1 MGRKA
6 RKKKAGQGVGRL
18 LNLARRRIAAGDG
31 KKALDLLKR
40 ARYGGASQD
49 EMGPLLY
56 RAHML
61 RAKALSDLELARQA
75 QASRNLASKFRV
87 APDEHQP
94 APSTLLT
101 LMKGLP
107 DNERF
112 ALYAKYLR
120 ANQPHS
126 EAELDLADRLVLRRC
141 WEHLEVLSPSS
152 QFRLDA
158 DLFASALPQF
168 DRGDRSGGCRLLR
181 RIGWESAFREWKT
194 FGVAMAA
201 YERGDSNLATATLKK
216 LGPGFPLRKSRKA
229 LAIAIGRRSQ
239 IPRSI
244 SLRFAELFRLNQARI
259 ASCVRDL
266 RAALGFGNGE
276 RMAQAVRTLGTAAPP
291 STRGLRLHIA
301 LGSEHAAWKGE
312 ISCFDFLPVLA
323 FLAAPDQMP
332 QRLERGYVRMLAR
345 RDAGL
350 LSPEHI
356 ERYLDRLPEEFPGK
370 EHRRLARSRIL
381 FRLGRAIRFNTV
393 DILDDKDLD
402 AIERLAGLPVDRAF
416 DTRVVV
422 EALYR
427 ASLSVDP
434 SYTDGHK
441 ELVDLL
447 RSAAYTKRSEIVAAC
462 EAYAEAQ
469 PDDPEPWIALA
480 EFRLSHS
487 AYRKAEAALKQARKH
502 GGDDDRVIEMLVATY
517 LFAAH
522 QNLGNGRLGAAELDI
537 QNAEAV
543 TRPATQGLV
552 TAWRVMLTIAWQE
565 RPNWRSACC
574 EQVDPHSPVVRVRA
588 PCLA

>member
-1 MGRKA
+1 
-6 RKKKAGQGVGRL
+6 
-18 LNLARRRIAAGDG
+18 
-31 KKALDLLKR
+31 
-40 ARYGGASQD
+40 
-49 EMGPLLY
+49 
-56 RAHML
+56 ML
-61 RAKALSDLELARQA
+61 
-75 QASRNLASKFRV
+75 
-87 APDEHQP
+87 
-94 APSTLLT
+94 
-101 LMKGLP
+101 
-107 DNERF
+107 
-112 ALYAKYLR
+112 
-120 ANQPHS
+120 
-126 EAELDLADRLVLRRC
+126 
-141 WEHLEVLSPSS
+141 
-152 QFRLDA
+152 
-158 DLFASALPQF
+158 
-168 DRGDRSGGCRLLR
+168 
-181 RIGWESAFREWKT
+181 
-194 FGVAMAA
+194 
-201 YERGDSNLATATLKK
+201 
-216 LGPGFPLRKSRKA
+216 
-229 LAIAIGRRSQ
+229 
-239 IPRSI
+239 
-244 SLRFAELFRLNQARI
+244 
-259 ASCVRDL
+259 
-266 RAALGFGNGE
+266 
-276 RMAQAVRTLGTAAPP
+276 
-291 STRGLRLHIA
+291 
-301 LGSEHAAWKGE
+301 
-312 ISCFDFLPVLA
+312 
-323 FLAAPDQMP
+323 
-332 QRLERGYVRMLAR
+332 QRLERGYIRMLAR

-469 PDDPEPWIALA
+469 PDVPEPWIALA

-487 AYRKAEAALKQARKH
+487 AYRKAEAALKQACKH